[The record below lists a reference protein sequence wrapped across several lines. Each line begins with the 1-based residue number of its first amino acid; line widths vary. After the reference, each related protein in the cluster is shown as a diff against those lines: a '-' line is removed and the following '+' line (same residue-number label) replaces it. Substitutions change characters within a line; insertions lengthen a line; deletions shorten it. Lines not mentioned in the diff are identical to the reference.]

1 MGYLNSEVWSSWFKV
16 TIDNLFVI
24 IDQQSNFSGG
34 DNNTLEQY
42 KNIYYIIYFLLT
54 VIEFLLSG
62 ISDAEPRFTSYMKT
76 RDLNPNPLLKA
87 GIFSRIFFVW
97 LIGLIYKGYKNPL
110 EGKDVYDLPPDQKAN
125 EVYGSFHKELKKG
138 LISFDSKNIDKFIR

>member
-1 MGYLNSEVWSSWFKV
+1 
-16 TIDNLFVI
+16 
-24 IDQQSNFSGG
+24 
-34 DNNTLEQY
+34 
-42 KNIYYIIYFLLT
+42 
-54 VIEFLLSG
+54 LSG
-62 ISDAEPRFTSYMKT
+62 ISDTEPRFTSYKKS
-76 RDLNPNPLLKA
+76 RDLNPNPFLKA

-110 EGKDVYDLPPDQKAN
+110 EGNDVYELLPDQKAN